1 MGFERTADLGRVV
14 GGVNVEDW
22 SLDDHVREW
31 RDQIAGRAAMAADV
45 DELESHLRDRVD
57 DLMRAG
63 LAPDEAFLIA
73 VKRMGAVDELSHEF
87 AREHADRLWKQLL
100 PAAADSARPRVP
112 LAGAIGLAVLAGA
125 LAKAVGLL
133 PGAAEYS
140 VFGSGLDSVV
150 YGTILVLAVLAA
162 LFAVRS
168 RPPAATMVAIAVV
181 FAASAALFALY
192 PFSTDGMTWVLAA
205 IHLPVLLWLC
215 TGVLYASGD
224 WRSGRGRMEFIRFT
238 GEWVAYYALIAL
250 GGGVLIAL
258 TIGLFSAVGM
268 DASWFVQEWMLPCGA
283 AGAVIIAAWLVDAK
297 QSVIENIAPV
307 LTKVFTPLFTALLL
321 ALIVIGFSQGS
332 LVEADRDVLILFD
345 ATLIVVLAL
354 LLYSMSARDPLAAPG
369 WFDRLQIVLLGSAL
383 VVDLVVLVA
392 MLTRI
397 GAFGLSA
404 NKAAS
409 LGLNLILLANLAWAM
424 WLQIRFALGR
434 SPFATV
440 ERWQTAYVPVY
451 AGWAAIV
458 VVAFPPLFAFD

>member
-1 MGFERTADLGRVV
+1 M
-14 GGVNVEDW
+14 
-22 SLDDHVREW
+22 
-31 RDQIAGRAAMAADV
+31 
-45 DELESHLRDRVD
+45 
-57 DLMRAG
+57 
-63 LAPDEAFLIA
+63 
-73 VKRMGAVDELSHEF
+73 
-87 AREHADRLWKQLL
+87 
-100 PAAADSARPRVP
+100 
-112 LAGAIGLAVLAGA
+112 
-125 LAKAVGLL
+125 
-133 PGAAEYS
+133 
-140 VFGSGLDSVV
+140 
-150 YGTILVLAVLAA
+150 
-162 LFAVRS
+162 
-168 RPPAATMVAIAVV
+168 
-181 FAASAALFALY
+181 
-192 PFSTDGMTWVLAA
+192 
-205 IHLPVLLWLC
+205 
-215 TGVLYASGD
+215 
-224 WRSGRGRMEFIRFT
+224 
-238 GEWVAYYALIAL
+238 
-250 GGGVLIAL
+250 LIAL

-369 WFDRLQIVLLGSAL
+369 WFDRLQILLLGSAL

-424 WLQIRFALGR
+424 WLQIRFTLGR